1 MYMCI
6 CNSAD
11 DVNRLST
18 YGESCVPLIKK
29 NAHNT
34 MLYHIVPLF
43 IPLNRNKNNNDQI
56 QK

>member
-1 MYMCI
+1 MCI

-34 MLYHIVPLF
+34 MLYHIIPLF